1 MLKKL
6 ILCLTLVLAL
16 TIGSSAIAMENE
28 QECTMIKGSRVVQVM
43 PNTSLR
49 GVTVPEDIDITIGP
63 ELVPT
68 MVNNLNSQTPGVD
81 WTGAHMG
88 MISVDFGQGPMPL
101 VIVVKIGDV
110 KDCK

>member
-6 ILCLTLVLAL
+6 FLCLTLVLAL
-16 TIGSSAIAMENE
+16 MVGSSAIAMENE
-28 QECTMIKGSRVVQVM
+28 QECTMIKGSRIIQVM
-43 PNTSLR
+43 PNSSLR
-49 GVTVPEDIDITIGP
+49 GVTVPEDIAITIGP

-68 MVNNLNSQTPGVD
+68 MVNNLNPQTPGVD

-88 MISVDFGQGPMPL
+88 MVSVDFGQGPMPL
-101 VIVVKIGDV
+101 IVVVKVEDV